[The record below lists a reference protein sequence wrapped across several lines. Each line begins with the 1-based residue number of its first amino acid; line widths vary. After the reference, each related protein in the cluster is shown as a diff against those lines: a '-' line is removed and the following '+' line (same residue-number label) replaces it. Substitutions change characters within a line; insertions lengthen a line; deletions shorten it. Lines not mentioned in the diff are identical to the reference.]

1 MEQLNRLKQRIRE
14 VEYSYW
20 FDKKEFGKVVIIAS
34 LALLV
39 VSVHAIYTIDDAVEQ
54 ASNSTERMQK
64 TAALV
69 GSDGFKQSM
78 ESLGGTGTTIQ
89 GESIDDVVTN
99 LEYASE
105 SVDGVEQL
113 SSELEQ
119 ARTTYQWTALIG
131 MLGIVAGMTAIYI

>member
-78 ESLGGTGTTIQ
+78 ESLAGTGTTIQ